1 MVLKTNIYFT
11 MVPLSCLFISRSLLR
26 CNYSSVHAVFPSHVF
41 SLLGERFGS
50 MVLWWCW
57 WGLWNPWTI
66 TPYCCSSTWAPLILL
81 GGSWDWSHGSGSEEQ
96 GHRSQGFP
104 WCSQW
109 GCRAWKEV
117 NGFWRSA
124 AGCTTGIWLSQPWR
138 PSLRVKDCSEE
149 IESTWPSQ
157 AKASLPLGWPSWWGE
172 L

>member
-96 GHRSQGFP
+96 GHRSQGFLRDAP
-104 WCSQW
+104 SEDVGLEKKWMDSGGQRLVAQQAFGFHNHGDPFW
-109 GCRAWKEV
+109 GSRTAQKRL
-117 NGFWRSA
+117 N
-124 AGCTTGIWLSQPWR
+124 
-138 PSLRVKDCSEE
+138 
-149 IESTWPSQ
+149 
-157 AKASLPLGWPSWWGE
+157 LPDQVRQKL
-172 L
+172 LCH